1 MTIITE
7 SLISECQSRSA
18 ICLNETLN
26 IAYQK
31 TLSQVIDL
39 NINFDISNKDVQKIT
54 KHNIIIQL
62 CEFKKTIPQKTYLFI
77 RREEYNE
84 NYLKIVD
91 EIINKMELYKSEK
104 SANFLR
110 SFNNYLKKN
119 GFKYISSVYL
129 KQVSNKLA
137 LFR

>member
-31 TLSQVIDL
+31 TLTQVIDL
-39 NINFDISNKDVQKIT
+39 NINFDINNKDVQKIT

>member
-31 TLSQVIDL
+31 TLTQVIDL
-39 NINFDISNKDVQKIT
+39 NINFDINNKDVQKIT

-91 EIINKMELYKSEK
+91 EIINKMELYKAEK

-129 KQVSNKLA
+129 KQVTNKLA

>member
-31 TLSQVIDL
+31 TLSQVLDL
-39 NINFDISNKDVQKIT
+39 NLDFDITNKDIQKII
-54 KHNIIIQL
+54 KHNLIIQL
-62 CEFKKTIPQKTYLFI
+62 CELKKTIPQKTYLFI
-77 RREEYNE
+77 KSEEYNE
-84 NYLKIVD
+84 NYIKIVE
-91 EIINKMELYKSEK
+91 EITNKMELYKSEK

>member
-31 TLSQVIDL
+31 TLSQVKDL
-39 NINFDISNKDVQKIT
+39 NLDFDITNKDIQRII
-54 KHNIIIQL
+54 KHNLIIQI
-62 CEFKKTIPQKTYLFI
+62 CELKKTIPQKTYLFI
-77 RREEYNE
+77 KSEEYNE
-84 NYLKIVD
+84 NYLKIVE
-91 EIINKMELYKSEK
+91 EITNKMELYKFEK
-104 SANFLR
+104 SANFFR
-110 SFNNYLKKN
+110 SFNNYLKRS

>member
-62 CEFKKTIPQKTYLFI
+62 CELKKTIPQKTYLFI

-129 KQVSNKLA
+129 KQVTNKLA
-137 LFR
+137 LFK

>member
-26 IAYQK
+26 IAYQN

-39 NINFDISNKDVQKIT
+39 NLDFDITNKDIQKII
-54 KHNIIIQL
+54 KHNLIIQL
-62 CEFKKTIPQKTYLFI
+62 CELKKTIPQKTYLFI
-77 RREEYNE
+77 KREEYNE

-91 EIINKMELYKSEK
+91 EITNKMELYKAEK

-119 GFKYISSVYL
+119 GFKYISNVYL

>member
-7 SLISECQSRSA
+7 SLISECQSRNA

-31 TLSQVIDL
+31 TLSQVLDL
-39 NINFDISNKDVQKIT
+39 NLDFDITNKDIQKII
-54 KHNIIIQL
+54 KHNLIIQL
-62 CEFKKTIPQKTYLFI
+62 CELKKTIPQKTYLFI
-77 RREEYNE
+77 KSEEYNE
-84 NYLKIVD
+84 NYIKIVE
-91 EIINKMELYKSEK
+91 EITNKMELYKSEK

>member
-39 NINFDISNKDVQKIT
+39 NINFDISNKDVQKII

-129 KQVSNKLA
+129 KQVTNKLA

>member
-31 TLSQVIDL
+31 TLSQVKDL
-39 NINFDISNKDVQKIT
+39 NLDFDITNKDIQRII
-54 KHNIIIQL
+54 KHNLIIQI
-62 CEFKKTIPQKTYLFI
+62 CELKKTIPQKTYLFI
-77 RREEYNE
+77 KNEEYNE
-84 NYLKIVD
+84 NYLKIVE
-91 EIINKMELYKSEK
+91 EITNKMELYKFEK
-104 SANFLR
+104 SANFFR
-110 SFNNYLKKN
+110 SFNNYLKRS

>member
-1 MTIITE
+1 M
-7 SLISECQSRSA
+7 
-18 ICLNETLN
+18 
-26 IAYQK
+26 
-31 TLSQVIDL
+31 IDL

-62 CEFKKTIPQKTYLFI
+62 CELKKTIPQKTYLFI

-129 KQVSNKLA
+129 KQVTNKLA